1 MILSKA
7 RSSVS
12 SHGGRSSVSAHGDRA
27 RSSHGQRSKPNVTAL
42 SRCLE
47 LRDYTGAI
55 VLLNFKRQEASK
67 PHETTLEWL
76 GYCHFHHGEH
86 DKALDLYR
94 ELLESPNAELDLHL
108 YASACLFYMGLY
120 QEAEEEALKCPESAL
135 QTRILFHC
143 AHRMND
149 EEKLMK
155 LHDKLGETV
164 EDMLSLASIHYLRGH
179 YQEATDIYKQQ
190 FAENREWLALNVYM
204 ALCYYNL
211 DYHDVSLEVLN
222 NYLQVYPDSALGVNL
237 KACNN
242 FKLYN
247 GKVAE
252 ADIKALENA
261 CGGEIENELVRHN
274 QVVFRNGEGALQVFP
289 PVVDILPEARLNLAI
304 YYLKSNQAEEAY
316 EMIKS
321 MEPSTPQEYILKA
334 VTLAMY
340 GQETGSAELLKHAH
354 QLFQLVG
361 TSASECD
368 TIPGRQCMAS
378 CFFLLKQ
385 FDDAIIYLKSI
396 KSYSV
401 NSDEFN
407 WNYGIAKAAN
417 GEFQEAE
424 EILHMVCS
432 ERYRSS
438 YMYIAWL
445 CRCYIMNGK
454 PRGAWEH
461 YLQLEGSDYSFSLLL
476 LIAND
481 CYKSS
486 QYLYAAKAFDILERI
501 DECTDYWDGV
511 RGACIGV
518 FQNIIFGKEPKE
530 HLGEIVSILRSAS
543 HPQVEYILRVMQKWA
558 KDKGVIPYISV

>member
-7 RSSVS
+7 RFSISSHGTRSSVS
-12 SHGGRSSVSAHGDRA
+12 SYGDRA
-27 RSSHGQRSKPNVTAL
+27 RSSHSQRNKPNVTAL
-42 SRCLE
+42 SRCLD
-47 LRDYTGAI
+47 LRDCTGAI
-55 VLLNFKRQEASK
+55 VLLNFKRQEGNK
-67 PHETTLEWL
+67 PEEKTLEWL
-76 GYCHFHHGEH
+76 GYCHFDHGEH
-86 DKALDLYR
+86 DNALDVYK
-94 ELLESPNAELDLHL
+94 ELLESPDAHLDFHL

-120 QEAEEEALKCPESAL
+120 QEAEEEALKGPENLL

-143 AHRMND
+143 AHRLND
-149 EEKLMK
+149 EDKLMK
-155 LHDKLGETV
+155 LHDKLGDTT

-179 YQEATDIYKQQ
+179 YQEATEIYKQHLS
-190 FAENREWLALNVYM
+190 ENREWLALNVYM
-204 ALCYYNL
+204 ALCYYHL

-222 NYLQVYPDSALGVNL
+222 NYLQVYPDSSLSVNL

-242 FKLYN
+242 FKLSN
-247 GKVAE
+247 CQAAE
-252 ADIKALENA
+252 ADMKALENA
-261 CGGEIENELVRHN
+261 CGGEVENDLVRHN
-274 QVVFRNGEGALQVFP
+274 QVVFRNGEGSLQVFHP
-289 PVVDILPEARLNLAI
+289 LVDILPEARLNLAI
-304 YYLKSNQAEEAY
+304 YYLKSNQAEEAR

-340 GQETGSAELLKHAH
+340 G
-354 QLFQLVG
+354 
-361 TSASECD
+361 
-368 TIPGRQCMAS
+368 RQSMAS

-385 FDDAIIYLKSI
+385 FDNAIIYLKSI
-396 KSYSV
+396 QSYLV
-401 NSDEFN
+401 NSDEFI

-432 ERYRSS
+432 EQYRSS

-454 PRGAWEH
+454 ARRAWET
-461 YLQLEGSDYSFSLLL
+461 YLQLEGSDYSSSLLL

-481 CYKSS
+481 CYKSA
-486 QYLYAAKAFDILERI
+486 QYLYSAKAFDVLERI

-518 FQNIIFGKEPKE
+518 FQNIVVGKEPKE
-530 HLGEIVSILRSAS
+530 HLREVVSMLRSSS

-558 KDKGVIPYISV
+558 KDNGVNQYITL